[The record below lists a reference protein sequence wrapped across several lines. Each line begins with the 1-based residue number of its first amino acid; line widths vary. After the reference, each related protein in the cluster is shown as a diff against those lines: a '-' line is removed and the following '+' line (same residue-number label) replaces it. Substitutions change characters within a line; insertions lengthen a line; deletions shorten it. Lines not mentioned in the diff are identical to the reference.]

1 VQVWISSHSSLALVA
16 LVDPRPYQRNQR
28 RFLNVCVPFTLRSCD
43 GSDSSDGATR
53 SIPSLPSL
61 SFEVFALRRLPLSCT
76 HTRRALDFGGAG
88 TPSPPFLAILV
99 VSRGRGGVSPLFGLH
114 ACTLCMLV
122 LCEIRGVFRDLLA
135 RILGGFPPD
144 PAIYQCFSRSVP
156 CGRRWSGLV

>member
-1 VQVWISSHSSLALVA
+1 MFAFLLRSDLATVATVQPGPYRRYRRYLSRSLRSVVFRSLARIQGVHSISGGQVPPPPL
-16 LVDPRPYQRNQR
+16 PGYSR
-28 RFLNVCVPFTLRSCD
+28 RF
-43 GSDSSDGATR
+43 
-53 SIPSLPSL
+53 
-61 SFEVFALRRLPLSCT
+61 E
-76 HTRRALDFGGAG
+76 GGG
-88 TPSPPFLAILV
+88 
-99 VSRGRGGVSPLFGLH
+99 GGVSPLFGLH